1 MARTGRRKGSPDTR
15 ETILG
20 AAREVFAEHGYDG
33 ASIRAIASAAQVDP
47 ALVHHYF
54 GTKEGLF
61 LATVRAPIDPGAVI
75 GGVLAGGLDGAGER
89 IVRTFLSV
97 WDDPVTGPAALAV
110 FRSALRHDTSARILR
125 EFITTQILRRVV
137 AALTGQD
144 QALRGSLVGSQMFGL
159 VMVRYVLR
167 IEPLASAPT
176 EAVVAAIG
184 PTIQRYLT
192 GDVGPVTLA
201 R

>member
-15 ETILG
+15 KTILS
-20 AAREVFAEHGYDG
+20 AARDVFAEHGYDG

-75 GGVLAGGLDGAGER
+75 GGVLAGGLDGAGAR

-192 GDVGPVTLA
+192 GDLG